1 MTEVEKGEID
11 LGSGF
16 SMTIHGWS
24 PDRSIPANAER
35 YKDIPDIPRS
45 GALIYC
51 PHGRAG
57 ITFDVPGV
65 AEVFGEPRW
74 TVEQWEP
81 LTISPSILAKTCGCH
96 GFIREG
102 KWVSA

>member
-1 MTEVEKGEID
+1 MDEKGEID

-35 YKDIPDIPRS
+35 YKDIPDIPQS
-45 GALIYC
+45 GALVYC
-51 PHGRAG
+51 PHSAG
-57 ITFDVPGV
+57 VITFNVPG
-65 AEVFGEPRW
+65 ALEVFKGPLW

-81 LTISPSILAKTCGCH
+81 LTISPSVLKMDCGCH